1 MKNTR
6 SPLRLLTALALL
18 LPIGTV
24 TATENPNASARV
36 APDSNLALDLY
47 QRHSEPNAENF
58 GQCLGGYV
66 LPSQL
71 IPKAAVSDSGDRVIT
86 AELDSL
92 VGRQTGL
99 VQLQG
104 NVVIN
109 DGQRV
114 LLAEQALLNQGD
126 RRIGF
131 PQGLVIG
138 QNNLVVQGQQASIG
152 LDGESLDLR
161 NVQWLM
167 PKQNLR
173 GTAST
178 LQRSNAGA
186 VVLTDAELTRCAPG
200 NNGWSLGVRELQI
213 NEVESFAQAKGA
225 VLRIKSVPV
234 AYLPRMRVSMD
245 GKQSSGWQMPTG
257 GASSRDGLELG
268 VPYYWDVSPTLDA
281 IVTPRLVSRRGIG
294 VDGQIQYGSSAQSAT
309 IDLSYLASDDLYN
322 GRFDRR
328 TYKALGGE
336 STLGSSF
343 DAADRWL
350 VSVDQEGSLG
360 PLTTRVDFAR
370 SSDRDFF
377 RDLDSYVGLANPN
390 ALSQFA
396 EVAYT
401 TDRLDLR
408 VRSLGFQRLDEL
420 DILDYESS
428 PAVLLNYRSNP
439 SQQGFTWAMM
449 SQWADFDAQ
458 RPRFNGGPL
467 SLSPLEGSRTHVE
480 PSLSFRRDGGSGY
493 WAVRGGYKFTE
504 YDLDRLPSNPALYD
518 DRQTD
523 RGIGFFS
530 ADAGLFFERDIA
542 VGNDR
547 LVQTLEPRIFYL
559 NQAFEAQDRL
569 PVFDSMPLSMT
580 FDQLFSDNRFAGL
593 DRIGDADRLTLAATS
608 RVLSASG
615 RELGSFALAYM
626 DHLSNPRV
634 EWPGQADIGASDL
647 LASEQIINVQEGWQL
662 RARQLWN
669 EDRSAWEELGASLH
683 LRGAGRR
690 IYNVGVNRRVLD
702 NIEQAE
708 FSAYAPLNHNVSLT
722 SRWHYDLEGQRTLE
736 AFIGLEYDDCCVR
749 FRLLARQYLE
759 NPSYRNY
766 GLPQSLLPLED
777 LRTDRGVLLEVQLKG
792 LAGFGSKVDALL
804 RRSVYGYG
812 SPEGLG
818 R

>member
-6 SPLRLLTALALL
+6 SSLRLLTALTLS
-18 LPIGTV
+18 LPVGSV
-24 TATENPNASARV
+24 LATENSSAPASV
-36 APDSNLALDLY
+36 GPYSNLGVDLY
-47 QRHSEPNAENF
+47 QRHSEPDAANF
-58 GQCLGGYV
+58 GQCLGSYV
-66 LPSQL
+66 LPQHL
-71 IPKAAVSDSGDRVIT
+71 TPKAVVSDSGDRVIT

-92 VGRQTGL
+92 VGRQAG
-99 VQLQG
+99 VVHLQG
-104 NVVIN
+104 DVVIN

-114 LLAEQALLNQGD
+114 LLAEEALLNQGD
-126 RRIGF
+126 RRLGF
-131 PQGLVIG
+131 PQGLVVG
-138 QNNLVVQGQQASIG
+138 QNDMVVQGQQASIG

-161 NVQWLM
+161 TVQWLM

-178 LQRSNAGA
+178 LQRSSAGA
-186 VVLTDAELTRCAPG
+186 VVLTDAELTRCSPG
-200 NNGWSLGVRELQI
+200 NTGWSLGVRELQI
-213 NEVESFAQAKGA
+213 NEAESAAQAKGA
-225 VLRIKSVPV
+225 VLRIRSVPV
-234 AYLPRMRVSMD
+234 AYLPRMRISMD

-268 VPYYWDVSPTLDA
+268 IPYYWDVSPALDVT
-281 IVTPRLVSRRGIG
+281 ITPRLVSRRGAG
-294 VDGQIQYGSSAQSAT
+294 AEGQVRYDSPMQNAT
-309 IDLSYLASDDLYN
+309 VDLSYLASDDLYN
-322 GRFDRR
+322 GLFDRR

-336 STLGSSF
+336 TTLGSF
-343 DAADRWL
+343 DSADRWL
-350 VSVDQEGSLG
+350 VSIDQEAGLG

-377 RDLDSYVGLANPN
+377 RDLDSYVGLTSPN

-396 EVAYT
+396 EIAYT
-401 TDRLDLR
+401 TDTLDLR

-420 DILDYESS
+420 DTLDYESS
-428 PAVLLNYRSNP
+428 PALMLNYRSNP
-439 SQQGFTWAMM
+439 SQQGFTWAMK

-458 RPRFNGGPL
+458 RARFNAGQLAIP
-467 SLSPLEGSRTHVE
+467 PKEGSRIHVE
-480 PSLSFRRDGGSGY
+480 PSLSFRRDGGSGF
-493 WAVRGGYKFTE
+493 WALRGGYKFTE
-504 YDLDRLPSNPALYD
+504 YDLDGPVSNLGSYD
-518 DRQTD
+518 DPQTD

-530 ADAGLFFERDIA
+530 ADAGLFFERDIT
-542 VGNDR
+542 VGSDR
-547 LVQTLEPRIFYL
+547 LMQTLEPRIYYL
-559 NQAFEAQDRL
+559 NQAYEAQDNL

-634 EWPGQADIGASDL
+634 EWPGPADIGASDL
-647 LASEQIINVQEGWQL
+647 VASEQIVNVEEGWQL
-662 RARQLWN
+662 RARQLWSV
-669 EDRSAWEELGASLH
+669 ERSAWEELGASLH
-683 LRGAGRR
+683 LRGTGRS

-702 NIEQAE
+702 DIEQAE
-708 FSAYAPLNHNVSLT
+708 FSAYAPLNHNVAIT
-722 SRWHYDLEGQRTLE
+722 SRWHYDLEGHRTLE
-736 AFIGLEYDDCCVR
+736 AFVGLEYDDCCVR

-766 GLPQSLLPLED
+766 GLPQSLLPLDD
-777 LRTDRGVLLEVQLKG
+777 LRTDRGVMLEVQLKG
-792 LAGFGSKVDALL
+792 LAGIGSKVDALL